1 MSSSEPL
8 NTHAGLVNVGM
19 CDGAVRSIP
28 DEIDVAV
35 WRAMSTM
42 RGGEVGRANE
52 CLATALKPKVMVPA
66 AVARIASN

>member
-1 MSSSEPL
+1 MPCDRVSIRAAGQDSYVTARSA
-8 NTHAGLVNVGM
+8 HAGLVNVGM

-42 RGGEVGRANE
+42 RGGEVGTQSD
-52 CLATALKPKVMVPA
+52 L
-66 AVARIASN
+66 